1 MSIPCRLRQDVR
13 PGFQSLGAG
22 YSKSPR
28 VPGLSFPSSYR
39 DSIFRSI
46 FVVPNND
53 VFWITSNLRFTAIR
67 FMYSLKL
74 TDTGP
79 RAPITKGT
87 TMTYQQQ
94 QSSSSSSFQRLYVIL
109 PFKSE
114 GCFARLFDQLSLF
127 YFILVT
133 VLWLQSLYRAF
144 KSSRIF
150 EPLAAYN
157 YVMFS

>member
-1 MSIPCRLRQDVR
+1 MSIPCRLRQDDR
-13 PGFQSLGAG
+13 PGFQSLRAG
-22 YSKSPR
+22 YNKSPR
-28 VPGLSFPSSYR
+28 VPGLSFLSSYR
-39 DSIFRSI
+39 DSIFLSI

-79 RAPITKGT
+79 RGPITTGT
-87 TMTYQQQ
+87 TMTYQQ

-127 YFILVT
+127 YFILVS

-150 EPLAAYN
+150 QPLAAYN